1 MFVAHSV
8 CRHEQE
14 KSHGASKNS
23 ELRRRLKQLEEENE
37 EMSDNRLK
45 LIGKSFRFCLKENK
59 TNIVDTLLPV
69 MDVKVT

>member
-1 MFVAHSV
+1 MNVIFVAHSV

-14 KSHGASKNS
+14 KSHSASENS

-45 LIGKSFRFCLKENK
+45 LIGNSFRFC
-59 TNIVDTLLPV
+59 
-69 MDVKVT
+69 